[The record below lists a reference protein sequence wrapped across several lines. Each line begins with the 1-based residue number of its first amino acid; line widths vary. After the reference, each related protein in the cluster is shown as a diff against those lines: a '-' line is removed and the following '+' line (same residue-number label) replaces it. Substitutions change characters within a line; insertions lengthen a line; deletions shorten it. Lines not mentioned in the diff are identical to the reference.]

1 MLSRLAMTATAAILL
16 GTTGAAL
23 ADGHIDAETV
33 VATVGDTEITLG
45 HMIVLK
51 ARLPAQ
57 YQSLPGDVLFE
68 GILDQLVQQTLLG
81 ASLEEL
87 SAGSRKTL
95 ENEERALRA
104 SEVIQQIAD
113 DVTTDRAI
121 QDIYDTDFA
130 NNPDL
135 REFNA
140 DHILFRVDA
149 EASEEDVAA
158 AEARAIETITDLGN
172 GADFA
177 TLAQE
182 RSEGPSGPSGG
193 ALGWFE
199 AGRMVAPFS
208 EAVQTLAPGAISPE
222 PVRTQFGW
230 HVIRLNDTRA
240 PALDAVRAQIV
251 DEIQRAAIEAR
262 VADLQT
268 YNEVTRSTVDDID
281 PALLDDISLLG
292 E

>member
-1 MLSRLAMTATAAILL
+1 MLSRLATTAAALL
-16 GTTGAAL
+16 IGASGAAF
-23 ADGHIDAETV
+23 ADSHVDAETV

-81 ASLEEL
+81 DSLDEL
-87 SAGSRKTL
+87 SVGSLKTL
-95 ENEERALRA
+95 ENEARALRA
-104 SEVIQQIAD
+104 SEVIQKIAN
-113 DVTTDRAI
+113 DVTTDEAI
-121 QDIYDTDFA
+121 QAMYDADFA
-130 NNPDL
+130 ENPEL
-135 REFNA
+135 REYNA
-140 DHILFRVDA
+140 DHILFMVDA
-149 EASEEDVAA
+149 EASDEDVAA
-158 AEARAIETITDLGN
+158 AEARAVETITDLGN

-177 TLAQE
+177 ALAQE

-208 EAVQTLAPGAISPE
+208 EAVKTMDPGAISSA

-240 PALDAVRAQIV
+240 PTLEAVRPQIV
-251 DEIQRAAIEAR
+251 EELQRAAIEAR
-262 VADLQT
+262 VEALAAETD
-268 YNEVTRSTVDDID
+268 VTRSTVDDID
-281 PALLDDISLLG
+281 PALLDNLSLVG